1 MPERLNMDSLLDNF
15 SLQQRSPFIEKIS
28 QTVTNFKTVSN
39 SLKFQPIFIVTN
51 FIDIFYT
58 FRSNYNIDLLVNAW
72 LLYQVA

>member
-28 QTVTNFKTVSN
+28 QTVTNFKTMSN

-51 FIDIFYT
+51 LFIDIFYT
-58 FRSNYNIDLLVNAW
+58 FHSNYNIDLD
-72 LLYQVA
+72 